1 MREAKKRVVVAAVES
16 ERGSGSFGRRRRV
29 EKEMAMEA
37 MVDMV
42 VAVRVVLG
50 RDGVCG
56 EGRVEEA
63 QTKVEVGL
71 RRERERGLREKGL
84 GFEDGGVRRRRA
96 WELVRREAIF

>member
-1 MREAKKRVVVAAVES
+1 M
-16 ERGSGSFGRRRRV
+16 

>member
-1 MREAKKRVVVAAVES
+1 MW
-16 ERGSGSFGRRRRV
+16 RGI
-29 EKEMAMEA
+29 
-37 MVDMV
+37 
-42 VAVRVVLG
+42 
-50 RDGVCG
+50 
-56 EGRVEEA
+56 VEEA